1 MPMLDFYLDNPRTPI
16 GLNSHFRL
24 FPRLGIARRAMRVV
38 IRGFTG
44 ARCLWGMD
52 FDSNTSG
59 KKEFPLQC
67 N

>member
-1 MPMLDFYLDNPRTPI
+1 ML
-16 GLNSHFRL
+16 
-24 FPRLGIARRAMRVV
+24 VV
-38 IRGFTG
+38 IRGLTG
-44 ARCLWGMD
+44 GALSLGMD